1 MLCLIKKEQ
10 ALRLTNN
17 GLVSGSCSQ
26 GVIALYRSNLLDIIF
41 LWIPFSVLSSASFAV
56 NLSRNGHW
64 QTFQRF
70 GGLISMVA
78 SSAGVVAVV
87 GVAWIVECAVLGNS
101 TTWKNALRHGLS
113 RLASG
118 VGTIPLAG
126 LIMGGLSLL
135 FIVPGVIWIVYYTF
149 IQYVVALR
157 GMGDKKALDY
167 SKNLVKGR
175 WWRVAGVTFLINFPI
190 FIIQV
195 AIIMPSILWL
205 DRDIVRILLALIG
218 NFLFSLSKVIEI
230 IFFLNLDYRTHHVRL
245 HQKRRVDAT
254 LPLSDAG
261 M

>member
-1 MLCLIKKEQ
+1 
-10 ALRLTNN
+10 
-17 GLVSGSCSQ
+17 
-26 GVIALYRSNLLDIIF
+26 
-41 LWIPFSVLSSASFAV
+41 
-56 NLSRNGHW
+56 
-64 QTFQRF
+64 
-70 GGLISMVA
+70 
-78 SSAGVVAVV
+78 
-87 GVAWIVECAVLGNS
+87 
-101 TTWKNALRHGLS
+101 
-113 RLASG
+113 
-118 VGTIPLAG
+118 
-126 LIMGGLSLL
+126 
-135 FIVPGVIWIVYYTF
+135 
-149 IQYVVALR
+149 
-157 GMGDKKALDY
+157 MGDKKALDY